1 MKISLLT
8 IAFFWTISLC
18 FGQYDEFPR
27 YNNSLIYSP
36 KTMQGLSKIA
46 DSLNLKFRICEI
58 EPEFYS
64 SEYAIGVS
72 VYLDAEINSVTQPA
86 ALKSEVL
93 NDIKNKIS
101 LEKFKEKYPFA
112 LVKENAIIVR
122 SIYYNSKK
130 EPTVYFKTLDLSG
143 HNNSIFKFDP
153 SFFTKPLINQW
164 VYNDEDPI
172 RNQKGIAYYFPSEF
186 KTVLLPPKYSKM
198 IAYADCMIDTT
209 HAKMSDNAVEGYHS
223 LPKNWQDLSRKKQ
236 EDLLEKMRSTIVYG
250 QCSMDGSPRQH
261 AMNIALLAAE
271 TQRWEIFLKAHLDI
285 MNDNFPRMSDGS
297 YAWGARKTYIKELEE
312 LNINIIDL
320 VFGIC
325 FSFKNPAIHHYFADI
340 SRVGRA
346 LSESSNREVVE
357 NEILSVIKD
366 EQLDLINRIR
376 FYFLFKNYVSHLED
390 ETEKEAGYLKLE
402 EAISNL
408 PFDLK
413 DSHKRWK

>member
-1 MKISLLT
+1 MKFSLLA
-8 IAFFWTISLC
+8 IAFFWTASLC
-18 FGQYDEFPR
+18 FGQNEEFPR

-36 KTMQGLSKIA
+36 ETMQGLSKIA
-46 DSLNLKFRICEI
+46 DSLNLKFRICEV
-58 EPEFYS
+58 EPVFYS

-86 ALKSEVL
+86 NLKNDVL
-93 NDIKNKIS
+93 NDIKNNIS

-112 LVKENAIIVR
+112 TVKENAIIVR

-130 EPTVYFKTLDLSG
+130 EPTVYFKTFDLSG
-143 HNNSIFKFDP
+143 HNKSISKFDP
-153 SFFTKPLINQW
+153 CFITKPLVNQW
-164 VYNDEDPI
+164 VYNDEDPT
-172 RNQKGIAYYFPSEF
+172 RNHKIIAYYFPSEF
-186 KTVLLPPKYSKM
+186 NTVLLPPKYSKM

-209 HAKMSDNAVEGYHS
+209 HAKMSDEATQGNLYIPA
-223 LPKNWQDLSRKKQ
+223 NWQDLPRKKQ
-236 EDLLEKMRSTIVYG
+236 EELLEKMRSTIIYG

-312 LNINIIDL
+312 LNINVIDL
-320 VFGIC
+320 LLGIC
-325 FSFKNPAIHHYFADI
+325 FSFENPAAEHYFADI
-340 SRVGRA
+340 ARIGRA
-346 LSESSNREVVE
+346 LSESSKREEFE
-357 NEILSVIKD
+357 NVMLTIIKD

-376 FYFLFKNYVSHLED
+376 IYFLFKNYVSHLDD
-390 ETEKEAGYLKLE
+390 ESEKEAGYLKLE
-402 EAISNL
+402 EAIAYL

-413 DSHKRWK
+413 DSHKRWR